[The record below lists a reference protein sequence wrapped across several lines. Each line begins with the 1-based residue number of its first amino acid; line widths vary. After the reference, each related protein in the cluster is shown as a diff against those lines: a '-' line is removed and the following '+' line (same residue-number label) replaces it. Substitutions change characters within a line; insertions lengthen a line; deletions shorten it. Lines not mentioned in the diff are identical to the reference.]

1 MGTLKGSLVMF
12 GKRTKVLQWRE
23 GPSTVDAQHLDT
35 HKRFIRQ
42 EQQHTSVVPVVQ
54 GLMWEDG
61 MLSLPLQD
69 LHSRSIPLK
78 YV

>member
-35 HKRFIRQ
+35 H
-42 EQQHTSVVPVVQ
+42 SVSHV
-54 GLMWEDG
+54 
-61 MLSLPLQD
+61 
-69 LHSRSIPLK
+69 RSNNIQVWSQLFRG
-78 YV
+78 